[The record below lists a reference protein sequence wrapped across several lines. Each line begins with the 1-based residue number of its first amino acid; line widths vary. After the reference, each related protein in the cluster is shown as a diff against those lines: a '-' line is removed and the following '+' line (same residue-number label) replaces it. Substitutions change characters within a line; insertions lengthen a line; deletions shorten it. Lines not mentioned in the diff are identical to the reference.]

1 MQGSLQGKGKPRGR
15 GRARPARC
23 DPPNTVYGYFVIR
36 DTALIHVKITTIYVY
51 TGTTTFGNLVFGN
64 FAVIQY
70 QGTQGHYTSSY
81 IILCMGNLAD
91 HFLTVGDNQLRSF
104 RNLNGINFCCTG
116 DCFSI

>member
-1 MQGSLQGKGKPRGR
+1 MVAVNTTTGYNEVG
-15 GRARPARC
+15 AIFCIHTAAV
-23 DPPNTVYGYFVIR
+23 TVYGYFVIR

>member
-1 MQGSLQGKGKPRGR
+1 MV
-15 GRARPARC
+15 AV
-23 DPPNTVYGYFVIR
+23 NTTTGYNEVGVIFCIHTATVTAVGYFVIR
-36 DTALIHVKITTIYVY
+36 DTAVIHVKFTTIYAY
-51 TGTTTFGNLVFGN
+51 TGTVTVDNLVFGN
-64 FAVIQY
+64 FTVIQH

>member
-1 MQGSLQGKGKPRGR
+1 MVAVNTTTGYNEVG
-15 GRARPARC
+15 AIFCIHTAAV
-23 DPPNTVYGYFVIR
+23 TVYGYFVIR

-91 HFLTVGDNQLRSF
+91 LILTVGDTQRRSF
-104 RNLNGINFCCTG
+104 SNLNGIKSCCTG